1 MELPVIGVIITLAII
16 LMAAKVF
23 GELFERVFKLP
34 SVMGELSSGI
44 LLGYHALGGIP
55 VKLGPISIGQLFSSP
70 ITDLT
75 NPTNTVMFSL
85 GQVGAIVLLF
95 YVGLQIDINTVLAS
109 GKKSF
114 VIAIAGVLLPFSLGF
129 SSMYLLSDLM
139 PAVPSNLFAMA
150 LFVGAIL
157 TATSVSVTARLLEDA
172 QKLDSVEGTTILSAA
187 VIDDVLGI
195 LILIM
200 VVGLTTQQGFEFCR
214 ISGLQTLATCPILK
228 VSAMGTVFLAALVYG
243 GLKLHAKTTAFIK
256 KFKTPGSVT
265 TIAVVSSL
273 IGAYVAEKIGLALII
288 GAFST
293 GLFFSKT
300 DVVHTMKE
308 RIKPI
313 SFILVPVFF
322 SSVGMLIDIGSL
334 LSGIHLA
341 IIITV
346 LAIVGKLLGCGIAAK
361 SLGFSKRQAL
371 IIGVGMIP
379 RGEVA
384 LIIEAY
390 ALIVGIIPIWIF
402 GTVAFMTLVTTFIA
416 PIILSRLFKEEVK
429 K

>member
-1 MELPVIGVIITLAII
+1 MELPIIEVIITLAIV
-16 LMAAKVF
+16 LMATKVF
-23 GELFERVFKLP
+23 GELFERIFKLP

-44 LLGYHALGGIP
+44 LLSYHALGGIP
-55 VKLGPISIGQLFSSP
+55 FRLGPISLGPLFTSP

-75 NPTNTVMFSL
+75 NPTNTVIFSL

-95 YVGLQIDINTVLAS
+95 YVGLQIDINAVLAS

-114 VIAIAGVLLPFSLGF
+114 VIALAGVLLPFGLGF
-129 SSMYLLSDLM
+129 SSMYLLTGLM
-139 PAVPSNLFAMA
+139 PAVPTNIFAMA
-150 LFVGAIL
+150 LFVGAVL

-187 VIDDVLGI
+187 VIDDVFGI

-200 VVGLTTQQGFEFCR
+200 VVGLTTQEGFQFCR
-214 ISGLQTLATCPILK
+214 LSGIDTLSTCPLARVSIIGTLFLATLI
-228 VSAMGTVFLAALVYG
+228 YG

-265 TIAVVSSL
+265 TIAVVSGL

-308 RIKPI
+308 RVKPI
-313 SFILVPVFF
+313 SFILVPIFF
-322 SSVGMLIDIGSL
+322 SSVGMLIDLGSL

-341 IIITV
+341 LIITV

-402 GTVAFMTLVTTFIA
+402 GTVAFMTLVTTFLA
-416 PIILSRLFKEEVK
+416 PIVLSKLFDKEVK

>member
-1 MELPVIGVIITLAII
+1 MELPIIEVIVTLAIV

-23 GELFERVFKLP
+23 GELFERFFRLP

-44 LLGYHALGGIP
+44 LLSYHALGGVPLSI
-55 VKLGPISIGQLFSSP
+55 GPISLGPLFMSP
-70 ITDLT
+70 ITDLS
-75 NPTNTVMFSL
+75 NPTNTVLFSL

-95 YVGLQIDINTVLAS
+95 YVGLQIDINAVLAS

-114 VIAIAGVLLPFSLGF
+114 VIAMAGVALPFAFGF
-129 SSMYLLSDLM
+129 SSMYLLTGIM
-139 PAVPSNLFAMA
+139 PAVPENIFAMA

-172 QKLDSVEGTTILSAA
+172 KKLDSVEGTTILSAA
-187 VIDDVLGI
+187 VIDDVFGI

-200 VVGLTTQQGFEFCR
+200 VVSLTAQNGLGFCVV
-214 ISGLQTLATCPILK
+214 SGIGTFSTCPVLR
-228 VSAMGTVFLAALVYG
+228 VSIIGALFLGALVYG
-243 GLKLHAKTTAFIK
+243 GLKLHAKTTSFIK
-256 KFKTPGSVT
+256 RFKTPGSVT
-265 TIAVVSSL
+265 TIAVVSGL
-273 IGAYVAEKIGLALII
+273 IGAYVAEKIGLAMII

-308 RIKPI
+308 RIRPI
-313 SFILVPVFF
+313 SFVLVPIFF
-322 SSVGMLIDIGSL
+322 SSVGMLIDLGSL
-334 LSGIHLA
+334 LSGIRIALV
-341 IIITV
+341 ITV

-371 IIGVGMIP
+371 IIGVGMVP

-390 ALIVGIIPIWIF
+390 ALIVGIIPVWIF
-402 GTVAFMTLVTTFIA
+402 GTVAFMTLVTTFLA
-416 PIILSRLFKEEVK
+416 PIILSKLFKEEVK